1 MVNNPYELKGEILY
15 LSLIYT
21 IWYLLP
27 RRVRYLGVHLFLTNY
42 KAKDFDFVKEIHKA
56 IISSWKCNSLSW
68 IGQATLNKSLA
79 QASLTYAM
87 SVFKPS
93 KGLCEDLDAL
103 NRRFCLELCLK
114 VVNNP
119 YELNG
124 EILYLS
130 LIHTIWYLN
139 WIKES
144 EKMVVVKVSFTS
156 FNI

>member
-1 MVNNPYELKGEILY
+1 MQ
-15 LSLIYT
+15 LSL
-21 IWYLLP
+21 L
-27 RRVRYLGVHLFLTNY
+27 
-42 KAKDFDFVKEIHKA
+42 D
-56 IISSWKCNSLSW
+56 S
-68 IGQATLNKSLA
+68 QATLIKSLA
-79 QASLTYAM
+79 QASLTYAT

-93 KGLCEDLDAL
+93 EGLCEDLDAL

-144 EKMVVVKVSFTS
+144 EKMVVVKVSFTG